1 MNILSFIGAVLV
13 MCVMIMTVGQIKPEM
28 SLLLMIACGVA
39 LTVFLLGYVS
49 PLVNEISSIASAGG
63 IDNELLAVVLKSFG
77 ICVAVQTAAD
87 VCRDSGQSSLAGRL
101 ELGGRLALLLVAL
114 PLFRR
119 LLDLAV
125 EIIGK

>member
-1 MNILSFIGAVLV
+1 MNIFSFVGVVLV
-13 MCVMIMTVGQIKPEM
+13 MCVLIITVNQLKPEF
-28 SLLLMIACGVA
+28 SLLLTIACGIL
-39 LTVFLLGYVS
+39 LTLFLLGFVS
-49 PLVNEISSIASAGG
+49 PLIEEISSIASAGG
-63 IDNELLAVVLKSFG
+63 IDSELLAIVLKSFG

-87 VCRDSGQSSLAGRL
+87 VCRDAGQTALAGKL
-101 ELGGRLALLLVAL
+101 ELGGRLALLIVAL